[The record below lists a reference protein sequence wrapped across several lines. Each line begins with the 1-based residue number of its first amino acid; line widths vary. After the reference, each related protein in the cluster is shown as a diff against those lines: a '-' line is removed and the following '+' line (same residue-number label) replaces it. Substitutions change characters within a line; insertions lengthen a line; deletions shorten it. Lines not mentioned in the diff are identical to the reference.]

1 MTFFLAFL
9 VASLV
14 CGLFCYQVPLRKLA
28 LLFAVAAAFMAFGY
42 FFLNR
47 I

>member
-1 MTFFLAFL
+1 MTFFLLFL
-9 VASLV
+9 VASFV

-28 LLFAVAAAFMAFGY
+28 WLFMAASAFVAFGY